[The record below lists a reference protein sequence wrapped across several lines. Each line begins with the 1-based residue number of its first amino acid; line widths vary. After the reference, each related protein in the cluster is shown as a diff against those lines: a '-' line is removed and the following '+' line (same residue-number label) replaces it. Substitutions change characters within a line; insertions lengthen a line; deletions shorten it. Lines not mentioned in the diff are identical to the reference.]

1 MELTGKIIQALTQR
15 SGLTKQGAPWV
26 AQDFVLDITPK
37 DANGANYV
45 RAQRLLFTVFGADKL
60 AEMHLVA
67 GEAVTVSIDFDA
79 REKEGRWFNSIR
91 AWKVVRV
98 GGQSNAAV
106 QPQPAAARAA
116 YAQPQPQYQAYQP
129 QPQAYQPQPQAIQS
143 NIPY

>member
-15 SGLTKQGAPWV
+15 SGLTKQGTPWV

-45 RAQRLLFTVFGADKL
+45 RAQRLVFTVFGADKL

-67 GEAVTVSIDFDA
+67 GEVVTVSIDFDA

-91 AWKVVRV
+91 AWKVARI
-98 GGQSNAAV
+98 GGQSAAV
-106 QPQPAAARAA
+106 AQPQPIVATPQPAAQAV
-116 YAQPQPQYQAYQP
+116 YAQPQPQYQP
-129 QPQAYQPQPQAIQS
+129 YQPQPQAIQS